1 LKFKFF
7 SFILLCVFFSYTGIA
22 NSSFISSNS
31 ASLMALDKVTARV
44 SEIFIEVG
52 KPELFGTLEIN
63 MFICHSTPPE
73 DPPES
78 AVYLSID
85 EIRSGEQLNPLFKGW
100 MFASSPG
107 LNPLEHPVYDV
118 WVLRC
123 IDEEEKQID
132 SGLAPQ
138 TGE

>member
-1 LKFKFF
+1 
-7 SFILLCVFFSYTGIA
+7 
-22 NSSFISSNS
+22 
-31 ASLMALDKVTARV
+31 MALDKVTARV